1 MTKKTKRL
9 TTEKGFPIDERPVI
23 FNLNESP
30 DVNYVGRYIESE
42 GMFMLSLNDTQS
54 DFVWEKDINEW
65 WYIDEHPTIIEE
77 VITQKD
83 FKKSKV
89 KKEEKPKY
97 RRKKD
102 DSENKTDSENKS
114 GSEPTSETH
123 NFSIPRNKK
132 LILNQ
137 PPPPPPLPPFL
148 RDFVR
153 NIEQET
159 GVNFQA
165 VNVRVLGEDDL
176 FELPKEVLEQILE
189 QALSDENFEL
199 ATKIRDAINS
209 KSDEQ

>member
-1 MTKKTKRL
+1 MTKKTKRP

-23 FNLNESP
+23 FNLNDSP

-102 DSENKTDSENKS
+102 DSESKSDSECKSDSENKPNIDAS
-114 GSEPTSETH
+114 L
-123 NFSIPRNKK
+123 FSLPRPKK
-132 LILNQ
+132 ISMPQ
-137 PPPPPPLPPFL
+137 LPPFL
-148 RDFVR
+148 KDFVEH
-153 NIEQET
+153 IQQQA
-159 GVNFQA
+159 GVHFEA
-165 VNVRVLGEDDL
+165 VNVRMVGEEDL
-176 FELPKEVLEQILE
+176 PTLPNEVLEQILE

-199 ATKIRDAINS
+199 ATKVRDAIKS
-209 KSDEQ
+209 KSDE

>member
-9 TTEKGFPIDERPVI
+9 TTEKGFPIDERPVV
-23 FNLNESP
+23 FNLNDSP
-30 DVNYVGRYIESE
+30 DVNYVGRYIKSES
-42 GMFMLSLNDTQS
+42 MFMLSINDTNS
-54 DFVWEKDINEW
+54 DFVSEKNINEW
-65 WYIDEHPTIIEE
+65 WYIDEHPIIIEE

-102 DSENKTDSENKS
+102 DSESKSDSENKS

-123 NFSIPRNKK
+123 NFSIPRSIKG
-132 LILNQ
+132 ILNQ
-137 PPPPPPLPPFL
+137 IPQTPLPPFL

-209 KSDEQ
+209 K